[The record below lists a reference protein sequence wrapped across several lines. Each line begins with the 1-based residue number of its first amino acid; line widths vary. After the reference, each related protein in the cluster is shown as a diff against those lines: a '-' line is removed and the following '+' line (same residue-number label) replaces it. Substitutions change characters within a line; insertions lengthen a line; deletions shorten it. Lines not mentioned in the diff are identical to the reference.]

1 MNVFSAVKET
11 KNVVF
16 KWKINQNHLYFQ
28 LLAVSKLILKKL
40 LFLEDIIMKMSL
52 QIYFMY

>member
-16 KWKINQNHLYFQ
+16 KCQI
-28 LLAVSKLILKKL
+28 
-40 LFLEDIIMKMSL
+40 LFLVFVFINNKNK
-52 QIYFMY
+52 YFL